1 MDDIKSKKNVRRR
14 VSKAAHSPVPIG
26 PIGGLGEDESQE
38 APCGHTGCSR
48 MCNVRYVGPTS
59 HLRDHH
65 ILHAARGVSHI
76 WSAAIIT
83 GFAIVLT
90 GAIAFQAVQASTDQ
104 ANIVYVVTANF

>member
-1 MDDIKSKKNVRRR
+1 
-14 VSKAAHSPVPIG
+14 
-26 PIGGLGEDESQE
+26 
-38 APCGHTGCSR
+38 

-104 ANIVYVVTANF
+104 RMEDAQAKVRQDVGRDLKRVSQKIDILQEMMKHLQEQCGKSTVPSSTAGTEAQ